1 MKKIILSVGNI
12 AVSRTPAIFETVLG
26 SCVSVCLWDKIAGV
40 GGMNHFMVPY
50 SCDGVM
56 ERGFYGPDSTVELIN
71 RLLLNGAS
79 TGSLRAKIFGGG
91 RLRDLNNMPDI
102 GKKNI
107 EVARKILA
115 EYGIPVVAELSQ
127 MTCGMKIRFYSFT
140 GRVLL
145 MKLL

>member
-26 SCVSVCLWDKIAGV
+26 SCVSVCIWDDLTGA

-50 SCDGVM
+50 ACDGTM
-56 ERGFYGPDSTVELIN
+56 DRGFYGPDSTVELIH

-79 TGSLRAKIFGGG
+79 TNGLRAKIFGGG
-91 RLRDLNNMPDI
+91 RLKDLNKMLDI

-107 EVARKILA
+107 EVARMILS
-115 EYGIPVVAELSQ
+115 EYGIPVIAELSQ
-127 MTCGMKIRFYSFT
+127 MTCGLKVQFYST
-140 GRVLL
+140 NGRVLL